1 MSTKKQDKLKLLL
14 QLWPMHTIATSRWLS
29 KQGMSYD
36 NLERYERSG
45 WVRRVG
51 SGAFQRASDRVS
63 WEGAVFGLQKQH
75 QIQFYIGGRTA
86 LELQGAAHF
95 IPLGQPRVFL
105 FSSTKKQLPLWF
117 ANYIQA
123 LDVHCTY
130 LQYRFLSPQLA
141 ITSYDCGEFQI
152 EVSTRERA
160 ALEVLELLGRFH
172 TFEECRLLFE
182 NLGTLRPKVVQDLLE
197 GCSSIKAKRVF
208 LFLSKNLGHR
218 WFKDLDLSRI
228 NLGSGPRDLVPGG
241 VYDPEFQLTYP
252 KGFFDDDRL
261 EV

>member
-1 MSTKKQDKLKLLL
+1 MSTKKQDKLKSLL

-29 KQGMSYD
+29 KQGMTYD

-51 SGAFQRASDRVS
+51 SGAFQRASDNVS
-63 WEGAVFGLQKQH
+63 WEGAVFGLQNQH
-75 QIQFYIGGRTA
+75 PTQFYIGGRTA

-95 IPLGQPRVFL
+95 LPLGQPRVFL
-105 FSSTKKQLPLWF
+105 FSSSRKQLPLWF

-123 LDVHCTY
+123 LDVHYTY
-130 LQYRFLSPQLA
+130 LQYRFLPPQLA
-141 ITSYDCGEFQI
+141 LTFYDCGEFKI

-160 ALEVLELLGRFH
+160 ALEVLELLGRLH
-172 TFEECRLLFE
+172 TLEECRLLFE

-208 LFLSKNLGHR
+208 LFLTKNLGHR